1 MKKMS
6 FLFLF
11 SLVTMLSFAVDVTGR
26 MRITVVDGITVT
38 ENQQLNFGSV
48 DASGVAGTVRVT
60 YDGVRTT
67 TGGVTAVG
75 TGANAGYFSIT
86 GIVGTAVSYTV
97 PTTAITILGQNT
109 GDALIVENFIA
120 NLTTNTTNGT
130 GVLKIGATAN
140 LAENQAVD
148 SYSGTYDITVVNN

>member
-97 PTTAITILGQNT
+97 PTTAITMGIGSILKAKKIILVAT
-109 GDALIVENFIA
+109 GDS
-120 NLTTNTTNGT
+120 
-130 GVLKIGATAN
+130 K
-140 LAENQAVD
+140 AEAIKN
-148 SYSGTYDITVVNN
+148 